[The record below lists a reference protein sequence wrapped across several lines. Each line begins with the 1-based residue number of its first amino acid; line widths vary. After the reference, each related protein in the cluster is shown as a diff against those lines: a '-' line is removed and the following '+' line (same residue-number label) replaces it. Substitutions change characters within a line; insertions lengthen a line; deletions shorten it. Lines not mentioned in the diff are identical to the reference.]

1 VNGYFPVIL
10 SSPSGGGKTTI
21 ARELLRRRSDL
32 GYSVSCTTRPARA
45 GEKDGADYFFLT
57 SEQFEEARS
66 RGEFAESAEVHGNM
80 YATLR
85 REVDR
90 VLAERKHVVMDIDV
104 QGARQFVQAYPESVL
119 VFLIPPDAG
128 VLVSRL
134 RGRGTESSES
144 LARRLRSAV
153 EELRAVDIY
162 GYLVVNHDLEEAVK
176 AVSSIIDGE
185 SRRLSRLHE
194 AHARIGAMVTDLESE
209 LEKMNRRE

>member
-1 VNGYFPVIL
+1 MNGYFPLIL

-32 GYSVSCTTRPARA
+32 GYSVSCTTRPARQ
-45 GEKDGADYFFLT
+45 GERQGSDYFFLT
-57 SEQFEEARS
+57 AEEFEAARS

-80 YATLR
+80 YGTLR

-104 QGARQFVQAYPESVL
+104 QGARQFVQAYPDSVL
-119 VFLIPPDAG
+119 VFLIPPDAE
-128 VLVSRL
+128 VLLQRL
-134 RGRGTESSES
+134 KARGTESTES

-153 EELRAVDIY
+153 EELRAVDLY

-185 SRRLSRLHE
+185 SRRLSRLNE
-194 AHARIGAMVTDLESE
+194 IHARIGAMVTDLESE

>member
-1 VNGYFPVIL
+1 MNGYFPLIL

-32 GYSVSCTTRPARA
+32 GYSVSCTTRPARQ
-45 GEKDGADYFFLT
+45 GEREGADYFFLT
-57 SEQFEEARS
+57 ADEFEAARS

-80 YATLR
+80 YGTLR

-104 QGARQFVQAYPESVL
+104 QGARQFFQAYPDSVL
-119 VFLIPPDAG
+119 VFLIPPDAE
-128 VLVSRL
+128 VLLQRL
-134 RGRGTESSES
+134 KARGTESTES

-153 EELRAVDIY
+153 EELRAVDLY

-185 SRRLSRLHE
+185 SRRLSRLNE
-194 AHARIGAMVTDLESE
+194 IHARIGAMVTDLESE

>member
-1 VNGYFPVIL
+1 MNGYFPLIL

-21 ARELLRRRSDL
+21 ARELLKRRSDL
-32 GYSVSCTTRPARA
+32 GYSVSCTTRPARQ
-45 GEKDGADYFFLT
+45 GEREGFDYFFLT
-57 SEQFEEARS
+57 AEEFEAARK

-90 VLAERKHVVMDIDV
+90 VMAEKKHVVMDIDV
-104 QGARQFVQAYPESVL
+104 QGARQFVEAYPESVL
-119 VFLIPPDAG
+119 VFLIPPNAE
-128 VLVSRL
+128 VLLERL
-134 RGRGTESSES
+134 KGRGTESEETLS
-144 LARRLRSAV
+144 RRMRSAV
-153 EELRAVDIY
+153 EELRAVDLY

-185 SRRLSRLHE
+185 SKRLSRLDE
-194 AHARIGAMVTDLESE
+194 VHARIGAMVTDLESE